1 MRKIVIA
8 GNWKMNKTVAE
19 SVKLAADVVAA
30 ARDIRN
36 VVVAIAPTY
45 LALASVAEVVRGSN
59 VKLAAQDVHWEN
71 QGAFTGK
78 VSADMLQEIGVE
90 FVIIGHSEQRTY
102 FGESDET
109 VNRKVKKV
117 LALDMSPIIC
127 IGETL
132 TERKSGQLEAVLT
145 TQVNG
150 AYAGLSA
157 DEALRT
163 VVAYEPVWAIGTGV
177 TATDDEAQAAHA
189 FVRSLL
195 AKLYGDSVAQSIT
208 IQYGGSMKPEN
219 AAGLL
224 AQKDI
229 DGGLIGGAALKA
241 DSFLGIVTPGETL
254 SK

>member
-30 ARDIRN
+30 AQGIRN
-36 VVVAIAPTY
+36 VVVVIAPTY
-45 LALASVAEVVRGSN
+45 LALAKVAEVVQGSN

-78 VSADMLQEIGVE
+78 VSADMLKEIGVE
-90 FVIIGHSEQRTY
+90 YVIIGHSEQRTY
-102 FGESDET
+102 FGETDAT
-109 VNRKVKKV
+109 VNKKVRKVQS
-117 LALDMSPIIC
+117 LDMTPIIC

-132 TERKSGQLEAVLT
+132 AERQAGHLESVLT
-145 TQVNG
+145 TQVSG
-150 AYAGLSA
+150 AYEGLAA
-157 DEALRT
+157 DDALRT
-163 VVAYEPVWAIGTGV
+163 IIAYEPVWAIGTGV
-177 TATDDEAQAAHA
+177 TASDDEAQQAHA

-195 AKLYGDSVAQSIT
+195 AKRYGEDVAQSIS

-224 AQKDI
+224 AQTDI

-241 DSFLGIVTPGETL
+241 DSFLGIVTPGESI